1 MVHERNT
8 PSRPRGPHGPRDHR
22 PHHRDHLGKRLRPVL
37 RVRKA
42 CGDTRRRSL
51 RLRLRAQQGVQH
63 GAQPAKRSGH
73 GHGSSSGKGK
83 GGPFDILH
91 MRKVHNVTRFGRVET
106 IETVVPM
113 RLRHPDEDKPLRALR
128 AAVRAFRKDHH
139 LAPVF
144 VHQVDHTNT
153 THQSLLRTRVGCTL
167 VRPRRHP
174 VTQELLVDLVPY
186 RLAPRMH
193 CRQHLRPLSESF
205 RRQQRWA
212 TGRPHAHVRVLEA
225 VPVSRDPHDARDPYA
240 GQGAGQG
247 AGRDDDQGA
256 GLDGGDATSID
267 EINVDDDDDD
277 ETSSDDEAAW
287 DRQMDWT
294 VDYEGAP
301 SCDADFWADAFVD
314 GRKRM
319 LAAMATVHP
328 VTLKVVPA
336 GACPRVADVD
346 GSNHTLYRKVGLL
359 VVDVGTDGDHEEDGH
374 EENKD
379 DDNHK
384 DGVGAAMA
392 ATALTAPAATRPW
405 RLLRAYLH
413 TKDVGVERDA
423 LATVAHFHRP
433 LRPQC
438 LLPARGPSTPE
449 VRYYIPR
456 DPRVSSTFTMS
467 PHAHA

>member
-1 MVHERNT
+1 M
-8 PSRPRGPHGPRDHR
+8 
-22 PHHRDHLGKRLRPVL
+22 
-37 RVRKA
+37 
-42 CGDTRRRSL
+42 
-51 RLRLRAQQGVQH
+51 
-63 GAQPAKRSGH
+63 
-73 GHGSSSGKGK
+73 
-83 GGPFDILH
+83 
-91 MRKVHNVTRFGRVET
+91 
-106 IETVVPM
+106 
-113 RLRHPDEDKPLRALR
+113 
-128 AAVRAFRKDHH
+128 RAFRKDHH

-144 VHQVDHTNT
+144 VHQVGHTNT
-153 THQSLLRTRVGCTL
+153 RDQSLLRTRVGCTL
-167 VRPRRHP
+167 ARPRRHP
-174 VTQELLVDLVPY
+174 VTQELLVALVPH
-186 RLAPRMH
+186 RLAPRTQ
-193 CRQHLRPLSESF
+193 CRQQLRPLSDAF
-205 RRQQRWA
+205 RRQSTWPTGWR
-212 TGRPHAHVRVLEA
+212 TGRPSVHVRVFQA
-225 VPVSRDPHDARDPYA
+225 VPVSRDPHGPHADH
-240 GQGAGQG
+240 GAGQG
-247 AGRDDDQGA
+247 AGLRRDDGRD
-256 GLDGGDATSID
+256 DGDATSMDEMDEMD
-267 EINVDDDDDD
+267 EIHIDDDD
-277 ETSSDDEAAW
+277 ETDSDDEAAW
-287 DRQMDWT
+287 DRQMDWA
-294 VDYEGAP
+294 VDYAGAP